1 MCYMFFYNE
10 MNLGLF
16 WTTTGLS
23 EMLAT
28 MLLFLWYDI
37 NSDEWTPKER
47 GRSSQEKVLSSW
59 LALGCCRGFD
69 SLILTAPFRNKYH
82 RVYEPV

>member
-1 MCYMFFYNE
+1 
-10 MNLGLF
+10 MNLGPF

-28 MLLFLWYDI
+28 MLLFLWNDI
-37 NSDEWTPKER
+37 NLDEWTPKER

-59 LALGCCRGFD
+59 LPLGCFRGFD
-69 SLILTAPFRNKYH
+69 SLILAALFRNKYH
-82 RVYEPV
+82 RVYDLV